1 MFIESGNIYV
11 ETENIFVEMSRFFN
25 NYFDNISF
33 FCS

>member
-25 NYFDNISF
+25 KYFDYI
-33 FCS
+33 